1 MAVTANSFV
10 SGQTPNRGA
19 VTFIG
24 TTDATAAL
32 KNLYIAGAN
41 GSDVYGAVAVSNG
54 ATVHNV
60 TLVINNSGG
69 TVLAQL
75 NTVSVPA
82 SAGNNGTVTPAALMV
97 PAVWPGLPTD
107 ENGNPYLRVNS
118 GDTLGAKYVTA
129 QATTETLSLYC
140 LAVDY

>member
-1 MAVTANSFV
+1 MTVTANSFV

-24 TTDATAAL
+24 TTDAAGTL
-32 KNLYIAGAN
+32 KNLYVAGPN
-41 GSDVYGAVAVSNG
+41 GSDVYGVVAVNNG
-54 ATVHNV
+54 ATIHNA

-82 SAGNNGTVTPAALMV
+82 SAGNNGTATPAALMT
-97 PAVWPGLPTD
+97 PNVWPGLAVD

-118 GDTLGAKYVTA
+118 GDTLGAKYATA
-129 QATTETLSLYC
+129 QATAETLSLYC

>member
-1 MAVTANSFV
+1 MPVTANSFV
-10 SGQTPNRGA
+10 SVQTPNRGA

-32 KNLYIAGAN
+32 KNLYVAGAN
-41 GSDVYGAVAVSNG
+41 GSDVYGIVAVNNG
-54 ATVHNV
+54 ATAHNV

-75 NTVSVPA
+75 NTVAVPIA
-82 SAGNNGTVTPAALMV
+82 AGNNGTVTPTALMT
-97 PAVWPGLPTD
+97 PAVWPGLAVD
-107 ENGNPYLRVNS
+107 ENGNPYLRVNT
-118 GDTLGAKYVTA
+118 GETLGAKYATA

-140 LAVDY
+140 LAGDY